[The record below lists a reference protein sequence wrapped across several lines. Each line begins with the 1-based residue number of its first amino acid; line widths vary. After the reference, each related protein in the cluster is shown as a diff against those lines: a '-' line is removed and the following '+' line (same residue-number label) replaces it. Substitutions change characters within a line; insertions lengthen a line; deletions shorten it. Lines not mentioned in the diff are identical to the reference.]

1 MKIDGIDPLLLNKVK
16 DSPDLK
22 AVQKTEG
29 SSTYTRVTREKSSD
43 GSKNSSLKDEVYEER
58 LEKALE
64 KLNYNAE
71 REGQSLRFKAQKK
84 SELWYVEVIDVEK
97 NTVIGEIPTDRA
109 LAVANRIQ
117 SLFGIFMD
125 EKRV

>member
-1 MKIDGIDPLLLNKVK
+1 MKIDGIDPLLLNKIK

-22 AVQKTEG
+22 EVQKAEG
-29 SSTYTRVTREKSSD
+29 TSTYTRVTRGKSS
-43 GSKNSSLKDEVYEER
+43 GSNRNTGLKDERYEER
-58 LEKALE
+58 VEKALE
-64 KLNYNAE
+64 KLNHNAE
-71 REGQSLRFKAQKK
+71 QEGHSLRFRAQKK
-84 SELWYVEVIDVEK
+84 SDLWYVEVIDSER

-117 SLFGIFMD
+117 SVFGIFMD